1 MSKIAI
7 GITGAV
13 VAATLA
19 VLLVVQQQTIKELRQ
34 ETETLRQQVAQA
46 APLQEQLDHATQ
58 AAARASSSAESQ
70 KHELV
75 RLRAEVSTLRGQSKA
90 LSEAQQE
97 IQKLSGRLASTTE
110 NLKDQSAALQEE
122 IQKKQSTESG
132 QHMNACINNLRLIDS
147 AKQQWALENKKQ
159 ATDTPTMDDLLPYFG
174 PGPNNTNAPSCPE
187 AGVYTIG
194 PISERPTCSISGHVL
209 P

>member
-1 MSKIAI
+1 MSKTAI
-7 GITGAV
+7 GITGAI

-34 ETETLRQQVAQA
+34 EIETLKQQVAQF

-58 AAARASSSAESQ
+58 EAASASGSAEAQ
-70 KHELV
+70 KHELA
-75 RLRAEVSTLRGQSKA
+75 RLRAEVSKLRGQSKE

-97 IQKLSGRLASTTE
+97 TQKLNECLASTTE
-110 NLKDQSAALQEE
+110 NLKGQSAALKEE
-122 IQKKQSTESG
+122 IQKKQSTESV
-132 QHMNACINNLRLIDS
+132 QHINACINNLRLIDS
-147 AKQQWALENKKQ
+147 AKQQWAIENKRQ
-159 ATDTPTMDDLLPYFG
+159 LTDTPTMDDLLPYFG
-174 PGPNNTNAPSCPE
+174 PGPNNTNAPSCPD

-194 PISERPTCSISGHVL
+194 PGSEKPTCSIAGHVL